1 MTPVQPPNATAKF
14 IPPADSAID
23 PSIQQP
29 PVNMG
34 FDTSFIGSDY
44 GVTPMLDQFP
54 DYDWAASFNFS
65 NDWPNADLGQLPQQ
79 TAGYGMMNF
88 G

>member
-1 MTPVQPPNATAKF
+1 MTPIQPPDAIAKF
-14 IPPADSAID
+14 MPPADSAID
-23 PSIQQP
+23 PSIQQT

-34 FDTSFIGSDY
+34 FDPSLAGSDY
-44 GVTPMLDQFP
+44 GIPPVLDQFP

-65 NDWPNADLGQLPQQ
+65 NDWPNQDLGQIPQQ
-79 TAGYGMMNF
+79 TPGYGMMNF